1 MQTQE
6 QSPKS
11 GAFLDYLLDEATAAL
26 IRARIE
32 YAALE
37 SDNVGD
43 QQAFAAAW
51 LRLWR
56 SQERHV
62 QLSSRFEWTPSV
74 SG

>member
-6 QSPKS
+6 QRLQPD
-11 GAFLDYLLDEATAAL
+11 AFLDHLLDEATAAL

-37 SDNVGD
+37 SDNEVD
-43 QQAFAAAW
+43 QQGLAAAW

-56 SQERHV
+56 AQERHV
-62 QLSSRFEWTPSV
+62 QLSSRFEWAP
-74 SG
+74 